1 VLVST
6 SCIVA
11 RQSISSLYAGERLA
25 KNIFKE
31 TTATIQKYNNVL
43 DTLMQRFRDLAVR
56 DTSINVHEIGES
68 VPLYRECSLTL
79 EPLT

>member
-1 VLVST
+1 M
-6 SCIVA
+6 
-11 RQSISSLYAGERLA
+11 SSLYIGTRLA

-31 TTATIQKYNNVL
+31 TQTTIQNYTNVL
-43 DTLMQRFRDLAVR
+43 DTLMERFRDLAAR
-56 DTSINVHEIGES
+56 DTLINVHHIGET

>member
-1 VLVST
+1 M
-6 SCIVA
+6 
-11 RQSISSLYAGERLA
+11 SSLYSGERLA

-31 TTATIQKYNNVL
+31 TNATIENYNTVL

-56 DTSINVHEIGES
+56 DTLINVHDIGES
-68 VPLYRECSLTL
+68 VHLHRECSLTL

>member
-1 VLVST
+1 MK
-6 SCIVA
+6 
-11 RQSISSLYAGERLA
+11 SLYAGERLA

-31 TTATIQKYNNVL
+31 TNATIQNYNNVL

-56 DTSINVHEIGES
+56 DTLINVHHIGEH
-68 VPLYRECSLTL
+68 VPIYRECSLTL